1 MENKL
6 KLCPFCGGEAIL
18 VEDGELSFSY
28 KVFCLNPACDGQY
41 GWCVSKEQAVNGW
54 NKRIGEKHES

>member
-6 KLCPFCGGEAIL
+6 KLCPFCGSEAVIC
-18 VEDGELSFSY
+18 EDGELSFSY
-28 KVFCLNPACDGQY
+28 KVFCLNPDCDGQY

-54 NKRIGEKHES
+54 YRRAGENNDD